1 MALSKIIAEG
11 VDLTDTFAFTGT
23 VTGAGEI
30 TASSTA
36 PSEGGAATTNVVQG
50 LAKSWINHFEGT
62 SVNDSFGCT
71 SLVDNGTGYYNH
83 SFVNAHANKYY
94 AATASII
101 GDGSTQTTAETY
113 SFVGGSA
120 SAANSVH
127 STTTVRYTIL
137 HHSGLI
143 VDQQMV
149 QIVTTGDLA

>member
-1 MALSKIIAEG
+1 MASILK
-11 VDLTDTFAFTGT
+11 VDELRGIVSAGDIT
-23 VTGAGEI
+23 VT
-30 TASSTA
+30 
-36 PSEGGAATTNVVQG
+36 SEGGAATQSLQQG

-62 SVNDSFGCT
+62 SVNDSFNCT

-113 SFVGGSA
+113 SFVGGAS
-120 SAANSVH
+120 SAANCVH
-127 STTTVRYTIL
+127 STATVRYTMI
-137 HHSGLI
+137 HHSGLV